1 MTTREYIKFVK
12 DQEKRYTILAEC
24 TNDPIEK
31 YEARKKAIRARR
43 LHANLERIW
52 GGDSNIYRAVLPM

>member
-1 MTTREYIKFVK
+1 MTTREFIKYTK

-24 TNDPIEK
+24 TDDLEEK
-31 YEARKKAIRARR
+31 IKAKIKAVRARR

>member
-1 MTTREYIKFVK
+1 MTTREFIKYTK

-24 TNDPIEK
+24 TDDLEEK
-31 YEARKKAIRARR
+31 IKAKIKAVRARR

-52 GGDSNIYRAVLPM
+52 GGDSTIYRAVLPM